1 MRKEIIF
8 PAEIDSIPAITDF
21 VNEALEEADC
31 SMKAQT
37 QIDIAIDE
45 LFSNIAYY
53 AYGENKGEATVV
65 VDLDA
70 EKREVSITFI
80 DSGTPYNP
88 LEKKDPDISV
98 ALEDR
103 EIGGLGIF
111 MVKQCVD
118 EMAYNY
124 TNGRNILTV
133 KKFF

>member
-88 LEKKDPDISV
+88 LEKADPDV
-98 ALEDR
+98 TLDAEER
-103 EIGGLGIF
+103 GIGGLGIF
-111 MVKQCVD
+111 
-118 EMAYNY
+118 
-124 TNGRNILTV
+124 IV
-133 KKFF
+133 KKSMDEIRYEYTDQKNMLTIRKTW